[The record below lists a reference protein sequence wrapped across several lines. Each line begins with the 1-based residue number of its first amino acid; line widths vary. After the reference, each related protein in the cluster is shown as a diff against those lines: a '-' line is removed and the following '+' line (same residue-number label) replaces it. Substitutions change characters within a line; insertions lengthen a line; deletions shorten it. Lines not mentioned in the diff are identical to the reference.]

1 MNKILSAGAIAAA
14 VLLALAFLS
23 IKVLPIVLPAV
34 AEEYYKPVF
43 INDET
48 RNLFYFV
55 HPVILAFALSWFWNR
70 FKGVLNGN
78 WLMQALEMGFIYLIV
93 ATLPA
98 MIIIYSAIDVSLLTI
113 GTWLLYGFVQG
124 AVAGVVFARMHV

>member
-1 MNKILSAGAIAAA
+1 MNKIISSGLVAA
-14 VLLALAFLS
+14 VALLLLAFGS
-23 IKVLPIVLPAV
+23 IKLLPVIMPAA

-55 HPVILAFALSWFWNR
+55 HPVVLAFALAWFWNR
-70 FKGVLNGN
+70 FKGLLTGN
-78 WLMQALEMGFIYLIV
+78 IFLKGLEMGFIYLIV

-98 MIIIYSAIDVSLLTI
+98 MIIIFSAIDVSISTI
-113 GTWLLYGFVQG
+113 VTWLIYGFIQG
-124 AVAGVVFARMHV
+124 TVAGFVFARMHV

>member
-1 MNKILSAGAIAAA
+1 MNKILTAGAVAAV
-14 VLLALAFLS
+14 VLLALAFAS
-23 IKVLPIVLPAV
+23 IKLLPVIMPAV

-55 HPVILAFALSWFWNR
+55 HPVVLAFALSWFWSR

-78 WLMQALEMGFIYLIV
+78 WLMQGLEMGVIYLVV

-98 MIIIYSAIDVSLLTI
+98 MIIIFSAIDVSVTVI

-124 AVAGVVFARMHV
+124 TLAGIVFSRMHA

>member
-1 MNKILSAGAIAAA
+1 M
-14 VLLALAFLS
+14 
-23 IKVLPIVLPAV
+23 PAV

-43 INDET
+43 VNDET

-55 HPVILAFALSWFWNR
+55 HPVVLAFALAWFWNR

-78 WLMQALEMGFIYLIV
+78 WLAQGLEMGLIYLIV

-98 MIIIYSAIDVSLLTI
+98 MIIIYSAIDVSVTVV

-124 AVAGVVFARMHV
+124 TLAGIVFSRMHV